1 VRFHATREGVENFL
15 ERERAQL
22 PLWLVVGFGAGIAS
36 WFALDGPSEWLAA
49 ICVGAGLAVGAFSLE
64 GGRPPADDHHL

>member
-1 VRFHATREGVENFL
+1 
-15 ERERAQL
+15 L

-64 GGRPPADDHHL
+64 GGRLERAVGWFGLAFALGCSLIWLRSD